1 MSDGFIYWY
10 RTDWEP
16 ADAQVLLQSLGARE
30 LSLSNPATG
39 RITRITNGPDSWG
52 EQVPVDRESLA
63 NAAGLTGIEEVN
75 FQLWANSDA
84 DVYTRFRRLRG
95 DVVVAEFGLDGLR
108 VDEREQAVRTIV
120 GAIRSELGRSIGFVI
135 DRLGVAEDVDWD
147 SVVTKGAAQLT
158 AWPDTLAV
166 RPEVA
171 ARLPELA
178 GVEGR
183 EESPLLVFGRT
194 ALLA

>member
-10 RTDWEP
+10 RTGWEP
-16 ADAQVLLQSLGARE
+16 ADAQVLLQSLGAGE

-52 EQVPVDRESLA
+52 EQVPVDRDSLV
-63 NAAGLTGIEEVN
+63 NDAGLTDIEEVN
-75 FQLWANSDA
+75 FQLWVNSYA
-84 DVYTRFRRLRG
+84 DVFTRLRRLRG
-95 DVVVAEFGLDGLR
+95 DVVVAEFGLGGLR

-120 GAIRSELGRSIGFVI
+120 GAIRSELVRSIGFVI

-147 SVVTKGAAQLT
+147 SVVIKGAAQLT

-166 RPEVA
+166 RPEVT

-178 GVEGR
+178 GVECR
-183 EESPLLVFGRT
+183 EEPPLVVFGRT